1 MFIFQLFT
9 FILVI
14 LGLVVSTR
22 RVVVRGGIQVV
33 RVDVEGLER
42 GPDTGAKP
50 VARHHNGGHKSASLW
65 GKPGLGIGMWNVVV
79 KDISNICF
87 IPFVDYKLL
96 YDSHFR
102 MC

>member
-50 VARHHNGGHKSASLW
+50 VARHHNGGHQSASLW
-65 GKPGLGIGMWNVVV
+65 GKPGLGIGMWNVE
-79 KDISNICF
+79 CGRER
-87 IPFVDYKLL
+87 PMFVFLPEMFQIFVL
-96 YDSHFR
+96 SL
-102 MC
+102 